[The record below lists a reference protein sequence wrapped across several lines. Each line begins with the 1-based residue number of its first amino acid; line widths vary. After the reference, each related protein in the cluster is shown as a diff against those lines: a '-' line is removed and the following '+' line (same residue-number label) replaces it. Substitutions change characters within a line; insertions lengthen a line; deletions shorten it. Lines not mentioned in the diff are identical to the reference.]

1 MSNPIFFSWSNSY
14 LYNVQSPKNHPL
26 ISCGFPGH
34 FWWPSILIRDV
45 NSWVP
50 KKNRVPDFQ
59 TNPYYEPI
67 KTQLFGGFK
76 KIPKQ

>member
-1 MSNPIFFSWSNSY
+1 VAFNPDSGCE
-14 LYNVQSPKNHPL
+14 LM
-26 ISCGFPGH
+26 GA
-34 FWWPSILIRDV
+34 
-45 NSWVP
+45 